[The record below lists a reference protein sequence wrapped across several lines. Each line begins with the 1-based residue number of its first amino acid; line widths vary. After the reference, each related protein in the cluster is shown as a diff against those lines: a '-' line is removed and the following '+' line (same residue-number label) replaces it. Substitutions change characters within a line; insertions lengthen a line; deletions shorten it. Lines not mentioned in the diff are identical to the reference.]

1 MDGIGAIG
9 GIFETSKSSSVDG
22 ASTQQNLIED
32 RKKWEFANLGN
43 MLNGSVNPNVLSA
56 GAYMQ

>member
-1 MDGIGAIG
+1 MDEIGAIG
-9 GIFETSKSSSVDG
+9 GIFGTTQSGNVNG
-22 ASTQQNLIED
+22 VSTQQNLIED